1 MMAPLAIIKSC
12 VANFCDSNMGGR
24 QMKPYD
30 PSAEIRLAV
39 RCGFL
44 SRAVWNEFFDVGK
57 ARWRRC
63 LWGRFISSGQF
74 KQHNSSRASDVIVP
88 NRDHPLVKQISG
100 GEVSSPPSVAQIY
113 HDEILV
119 KGFLR
124 LKKENTIDRAK
135 FEAEL
140 KREDLRSQRYYDP
153 NNKTKYPDLVIEIDE
168 EARTKKIAI
177 ELELSRKEPKRY
189 RQMMNTY
196 MTSKQFSSVIFI
208 TELETV
214 KTSIKSAIRETF
226 YPHWERP
233 VGFVDLQEWIK
244 DPDEATI
251 FVNEKVTSL
260 AKLRP
265 RLNP

>member
-1 MMAPLAIIKSC
+1 
-12 VANFCDSNMGGR
+12 
-24 QMKPYD
+24 MKPYD

-44 SRAVWNEFFDVGK
+44 SRAVWNEFFAEGK
-57 ARWRRC
+57 SRWRRE
-63 LWGRFISSGQF
+63 LWRRFISSGQF
-74 KQHNSSRASDVIVP
+74 KPHNSDRATDVIVP
-88 NRDHPLVKQISG
+88 NRDHHLVKQISG

-113 HDEILV
+113 HNEIVV
-119 KGFLR
+119 KSFLI
-124 LKKENTIDRAK
+124 LKRQKTIDRAK

-140 KREDLRSQRYYDP
+140 KRENLRSQRHYNP
-153 NNKTKYPDLVIEIDE
+153 NDKTKYPDLVIEIDE
-168 EARTKKIAI
+168 VAHSKKIAI

-214 KTSIKSAIRETF
+214 KTSIKSAIRETY
-226 YPHWERP
+226 YPHCERP

-244 DPDEATI
+244 DPNEAII
-251 FVNEKVTSL
+251 FVNDKTTSL

-265 RLNP
+265 RLSP